1 MAPEKL
7 AIHGGTPVRSEPL
20 PSHTWVIGDEELDA
34 VMEVMDGAEES
45 WGKSGHI
52 RKLEDLFAE
61 IHGVKYAF
69 STDSGTGAIHAA
81 IGAVNPEPGD
91 EIITAPATD
100 IGSVLGILIQN
111 AIPVFADWDAETLN
125 MDAADAESRI
135 TDRTRAIL
143 VVHWAGNPCDMDA
156 FMDIGRRYDLP
167 IIEDCSHAHLS
178 EYQGKLV
185 GTIGDMG
192 CFSLGSK
199 LITAAG
205 GGMFISDDEPTARRA
220 KGFAA
225 KGSEYD
231 DELRNSLRPTSEFR
245 GSSRGYEFLGDYHHM
260 SPLMAAV
267 GYEQLKRVHQTLG
280 IRRRVADIVDE
291 MTAEVPGFVRPK
303 VRPGDK
309 MSYYVYCYTIQ
320 EEQMGASPEEF
331 AAALAAEGIE
341 NTQGILAGQPLYKFP
356 LFAEENTYGTSKYP
370 FVDEA
375 GNRRIDY
382 PSMELPVVERELPKM
397 QFISAKNFQSEDI
410 ARDIGTA
417 IQKVAD
423 YFYNRK

>member
-1 MAPEKL
+1 
-7 AIHGGTPVRSEPL
+7 
-20 PSHTWVIGDEELDA
+20 
-34 VMEVMDGAEES
+34 
-45 WGKSGHI
+45 
-52 RKLEDLFAE
+52 
-61 IHGVKYAF
+61 
-69 STDSGTGAIHAA
+69 
-81 IGAVNPEPGD
+81 
-91 EIITAPATD
+91 
-100 IGSVLGILIQN
+100 
-111 AIPVFADWDAETLN
+111 
-125 MDAADAESRI
+125 
-135 TDRTRAIL
+135 
-143 VVHWAGNPCDMDA
+143 
-156 FMDIGRRYDLP
+156 
-167 IIEDCSHAHLS
+167 
-178 EYQGKLV
+178 
-185 GTIGDMG
+185 
-192 CFSLGSK
+192 
-199 LITAAG
+199 
-205 GGMFISDDEPTARRA
+205 MFISDDEPTARRA

-309 MSYYVYCYTIQ
+309 MSYYVYCYTIE

>member
-1 MAPEKL
+1 MTSEKL
-7 AIHGGTPVRSEPL
+7 AVHGGTPVRTEPL
-20 PSHTWVIGDEELDA
+20 SMTSWFIGDEERDA
-34 VMEVMDGAEES
+34 LMDVMDGAEES
-45 WGKSGHI
+45 WGKAGYS

-61 IHGVKYAF
+61 MHGVKYAF
-69 STDSGTGAIHAA
+69 ATDSGTGAIHAA
-81 IGAVNPEPGD
+81 IGAVDPEPGD

-111 AIPVFADWDAETLN
+111 AIPVFADWDADTLN
-125 MDAADAESRI
+125 MDAADAERRI

-199 LITAAG
+199 MITAAG
-205 GGMFISDDEPTARRA
+205 GGMFISDDERMARRA

-267 GYEQLKRVHQTLG
+267 GYAQLKKVQQTLAA
-280 IRRRVADIVDE
+280 RRQMADIVDE

-309 MSYYVYCYTIQ
+309 MSYYVYCYKI
-320 EEQMGASPEEF
+320 EEEEMGVSPDEF
-331 AAALAAEGIE
+331 ARAPAAEGIA
-341 NTQGILAGQPLYKFP
+341 NTPGILAGQPLYKFP
-356 LFAEENTYGTSKYP
+356 LFAEENTYGTSSYP
-370 FVDEA
+370 FVDES

-382 PSMELPVVERELPKM
+382 QSMHLPVVEREMPKM
-397 QFISAKNFQSEDI
+397 AFIMARNHHTDQD

-417 IQKVAD
+417 IQKVAE
-423 YFYNRK
+423 YYYSRK

>member
-192 CFSLGSK
+192 CFSL
-199 LITAAG
+199 AA
-205 GGMFISDDEPTARRA
+205 S
-220 KGFAA
+220 
-225 KGSEYD
+225 
-231 DELRNSLRPTSEFR
+231 
-245 GSSRGYEFLGDYHHM
+245 
-260 SPLMAAV
+260 
-267 GYEQLKRVHQTLG
+267 
-280 IRRRVADIVDE
+280 
-291 MTAEVPGFVRPK
+291 
-303 VRPGDK
+303 
-309 MSYYVYCYTIQ
+309 
-320 EEQMGASPEEF
+320 
-331 AAALAAEGIE
+331 
-341 NTQGILAGQPLYKFP
+341 
-356 LFAEENTYGTSKYP
+356 
-370 FVDEA
+370 
-375 GNRRIDY
+375 
-382 PSMELPVVERELPKM
+382 
-397 QFISAKNFQSEDI
+397 
-410 ARDIGTA
+410 
-417 IQKVAD
+417 
-423 YFYNRK
+423 